1 MLPKRILYLLVS
13 AFLFLGSVSQNPN
26 FDSILNAIPKLE
38 DKYDYCHR
46 QIYTYENLNT
56 ATALLLSKKK
66 LQFAKFLNDKAKIA
80 GSYNDIGNQ
89 YLDLSNYSE
98 ALSNYIE
105 SSLYYASIPDSSGIA
120 DEYSNISLI
129 YSYKEDNETAK
140 RFLLRALRIYKNNNN
155 KKGYVSTVMA
165 LADVCRDLNQIDSAF
180 HCYNYVIRNSK
191 DSTDLLVVYNNMGLY
206 FSDINNVDSALYLY
220 ELSNKYNFGLKNK
233 HNYAICV
240 GNIAECY
247 FKKDDLPKALS
258 GYLQALEL
266 SMQLQSPDLV
276 QTNCESLAAY
286 YKKARKFDSAFYYL
300 ERAKTI
306 SDSLDVHDSD
316 LKLSDVKSGFD
327 REAKDKELEIKK
339 LENEKK
345 EQEKKDMKI
354 IFIISSVCLLVII
367 GFAITRYKS
376 KQKSYNKLKALNDEV
391 TLQKTLVE
399 EKQQEIVDSITYAQ
413 RIQKPLLA
421 KEEWIKKYFSDCF
434 VLFKPKAIVSGDFYW
449 AAELN
454 DKFYLAVCDSTG
466 HGVPGAFMSLL
477 NIGFLSEAI
486 KEKRIE
492 KPNEVFN
499 YVRNRLI
506 ESISDQGQKDG
517 FDGCLI
523 CYDKKKSKIY
533 YTAAHCMPLVIRND
547 EMLEMDN
554 DKMPVGKGERT
565 ESFTLYEFDVKAND
579 RIYLY
584 TDGYS
589 DQFGGPKGKKFKYK
603 NLKEVLLSEYINKMN
618 KQKDV
623 IEEVFEEWRGEL
635 EQTDDVT
642 IVGLK
647 V

>member
-1 MLPKRILYLLVS
+1 MPIRTLYHLLFIFFFFG
-13 AFLFLGSVSQNPN
+13 AFSQSQN
-26 FDSILNAIPKLE
+26 FDSILNKIPKLE
-38 DKYDYCHR
+38 DKYEYCHK
-46 QIYTYENLNT
+46 QISTYENLNT
-56 ATALLLSKKK
+56 ATALILSKKK
-66 LQFAKFLNDKAKIA
+66 LQFAKFLNDKTKIA

-105 SSLYYASIPDSSGIA
+105 SSLYYASIPDSSGMA

-129 YSYKEDNETAK
+129 YSNKEDNETAK

-155 KKGYVSTVMA
+155 KKGYVSSVMA

-180 HCYNYVIRNSK
+180 YCYNYVIRNSK
-191 DSTDLLVVYNNMGLY
+191 DSTDLIVVYNNMGLY
-206 FSDINNVDSALYLY
+206 FSDINNIDSALYLY

-240 GNIAECY
+240 SNIADCY
-247 FKKDDLPKALS
+247 FKKNNLPKALS
-258 GYLQALEL
+258 GYLQGLALSKE
-266 SMQLQSPDLV
+266 LQSPDLV
-276 QTNCESLAAY
+276 QTNCENLAAY
-286 YKKARKFDSAFYYL
+286 YKKVRKLDSAFFYL
-300 ERAKTI
+300 ERAKFI
-306 SDSLDVHDSD
+306 SDSLDVNDSD

-327 REAKDKELEIKK
+327 REAKEKELAIKK

-354 IFIISSVCLLVII
+354 IFVISSICLLIVI
-367 GFAITRYKS
+367 GFAISRYTAKRR
-376 KQKSYNKLKALNDEV
+376 SYNKLKILNDEV
-391 TLQKTLVE
+391 TIQKTLVE
-399 EKQQEIVDSITYAQ
+399 EKQQEIVDSITYAL
-413 RIQKPLLA
+413 RIQRPLLA
-421 KEEWIKKYFSDCF
+421 KEELIRKYFTDCF
-434 VLFKPKAIVSGDFYW
+434 VLYKPKAIVSGDFYW
-449 AAELN
+449 ACEMH

-492 KPNEVFN
+492 QTHEVFN
-499 YVRNRLI
+499 YVRGRLI
-506 ESISDQGQKDG
+506 ESISDHGQKDG

-523 CYDKKKSKIY
+523 CYDRKNSKIF
-533 YTAAHCMPLVIRND
+533 YTAAHCTPLVIRND
-547 EMLEMDN
+547 EMVEMESN
-554 DKMPVGKGERT
+554 KMPVGKGELT
-565 ESFTLYEFDVKAND
+565 NSFTLFQFDVQPND

-584 TDGYS
+584 TDGYA

-603 NLKEVLLSEYINKMN
+603 NLKEVLLSEYINKMS

-623 IEEVFEEWRGEL
+623 IDEVFEEWRGEL